1 MIPSPYNFEP
11 ALTDLEYAKLGVLA
25 LRWSHIEHILG
36 NCLKVLL
43 RSTDEEAIIM
53 VFPLSADQRAEKIK
67 QLSELQPLPEHA
79 QRAFEELRPVLKDI
93 QYVRNNVV
101 HSIVGEDETDGH
113 VFHLRSKNRSLTKAQ
128 VFGTEELTNYA
139 GHLVI
144 ALRYGLGFKDGNPP
158 MEYTC
163 PARPEIPD
171 FLKTIIH
178 FKK

>member
-11 ALTDLEYAKLGVLA
+11 ALTDQEYAKLGVLA

-43 RSTDEEAIIM
+43 RLTDEEAIII

-67 QLSELQPLPEHA
+67 QLAELNPLPEHA
-79 QRAFEELRPVLKDI
+79 QKAFDKLRPVLKGI

-113 VFHLRSKNRSLTKAQ
+113 VFHLRSKKRSLTKAE
-128 VFGTEELTNYA
+128 VFGSEEITNYA

-144 ALRYGLGFKDGNPP
+144 ALRYGLGFKDGLPP
-158 MEYTC
+158 TEYTLPDR
-163 PARPEIPD
+163 PAIPE
-171 FLKTIIH
+171 FLESVVH